1 MGVIVEILY
10 YHCILF
16 ATSTQTMSTL
26 SLFIYALMLALVAW
40 PVSLWRQSIW
50 AKVLV
55 TALVAPA
62 GMLLLSWLVQGYP
75 DPFWEI
81 SYTALSIISALVSS
95 IWFAHRSPSARGEMG
110 QLDENVPVVGLL
122 LGRGLLLV
130 RAAGLGTST
139 SCPCMRAD
147 SKRCISQISVFRE
160 NRRRTISAPPVT
172 RSVSSASISKVPAFS
187 TVMYT
192 QLL

>member
-1 MGVIVEILY
+1 
-10 YHCILF
+10 
-16 ATSTQTMSTL
+16 MSTL

-95 IWFAHRSPSARGEMG
+95 IWFAHRSPSARG
-110 QLDENVPVVGLL
+110 
-122 LGRGLLLV
+122 
-130 RAAGLGTST
+130 
-139 SCPCMRAD
+139 
-147 SKRCISQISVFRE
+147 
-160 NRRRTISAPPVT
+160 
-172 RSVSSASISKVPAFS
+172 
-187 TVMYT
+187 
-192 QLL
+192 